1 MFACDYILHRGH
13 RGMPVFSVS
22 CASIKIKISLILPIP
37 WRYSPHLIW
46 PLHTIIYMFACI
58 LLNPTHVQVILWNPQ
73 VKMSRNQFFRATSR
87 PEERFPL
94 FSHPFSHCP
103 CAWSRIMTLHLIMSL
118 HQREREPM
126 RPVQCACKHDICSV
140 ICDPNSTLWAQLLS
154 ATRYV
159 KNTLTW

>member
-1 MFACDYILHRGH
+1 
-13 RGMPVFSVS
+13 
-22 CASIKIKISLILPIP
+22 
-37 WRYSPHLIW
+37 
-46 PLHTIIYMFACI
+46 MFACI
-58 LLNPTHVQVILWNPQ
+58 LLNPVHVQVILWNPQ
-73 VKMSRNQFFRATSR
+73 VKMSRNQVFRATSR

-126 RPVQCACKHDICSV
+126 KPVQCACKHDICSV

-159 KNTLTW
+159 KKYFDLLNPPRHGLHGRFEKDGKVCLKTSPKSHPHRPVHTHIFKFPRSHG